1 MIMQELIKG
10 DIMKISF
17 KLILGFGIIIAALM
31 ILLFTS
37 IMRMEDLS
45 TSSEQINLS
54 IAGTKVD
61 LSDYQMTNAFK
72 DDILET
78 VPYILTA
85 GYVDN
90 EEELMALKTSYEE
103 KLTKIIEKSEILA
116 YQEELGKLINLMRD
130 NANLIFENKNEEINL
145 QERLNKN
152 GVS

>member
-1 MIMQELIKG
+1 
-10 DIMKISF
+10 MKISF
-17 KLILGFGIIIAALM
+17 KLILGFGIIITALM

-103 KLTKIIEKSEILA
+103 KLTKIIEKSEILT
-116 YQEELGKLINLMRD
+116 YQEEFTEMRIVFNL
-130 NANLIFENKNEEINL
+130 K
-145 QERLNKN
+145 
-152 GVS
+152 S